1 MEKYVFVTG
10 QIAHKA
16 LLQVSGKINSIQP
29 EIKCLRCTV
38 AALMSTKFIARE
50 LAREGGFSGQEII
63 VIPGLC
69 QGSLQP
75 IREATGRKVLRGPK
89 DLIDLPAFFQ
99 KGQSN
104 ASENAIAD
112 TVSPIRIL
120 AEIVNAPRMTE
131 KEILEKA
138 IYYRNS
144 GADFIDLGG
153 DVDQPFPRLQRVIHM
168 LKSEGFKVSVDSH
181 QKEDILAAS
190 QAGADLILSLTSENL
205 ELAKVLNCPAVII
218 PDDGENLDS
227 LYGSMQ
233 KLDQWKI
240 PYLVDPILPPL
251 TMGLAE
257 GIGRYLKV
265 RKEFPD
271 CEMLMG
277 LGNVT
282 ELTDADST
290 GLNALL
296 IGIAGELRVHHILT
310 TEVSHR
316 ARGAV
321 REISLA
327 RRLIHQA
334 LSERRVPKYMDESL
348 LTIKD
353 PGGNSFNKAQLWEM
367 HQVIRD
373 RNYRIFVDDQ
383 IYVFNAHCFIQGST
397 AQEVFA
403 KLDIRDSSHAFYLGK
418 ELGKAELALQL
429 GKKYTQDNPLNWG
442 YLNAESSRN
451 IQNDENNKSNRE
463 KRVSL

>member
-1 MEKYVFVTG
+1 MIPLEKYVLITG
-10 QIAHKA
+10 QIAYQA
-16 LLQVSGKINSIQP
+16 LVQISRKVNSVQL
-29 EIKCLRCTV
+29 EIKCLNCTV
-38 AALMSTKFIARE
+38 AALMSTTFIARE
-50 LAREGGFSGQEII
+50 LAREKGFSDQEII

-69 QGSLQP
+69 QGPLEP
-75 IREATGRKVLRGPK
+75 IREATGCKVLKGPK
-89 DLIDLPAFFQ
+89 DLVDLPAFFQ
-99 KGQSN
+99 KGQSKV
-104 ASENAIAD
+104 SESAAVD
-112 TVSPIRIL
+112 TASPIRIL

-138 IYYRNS
+138 VYYRNS
-144 GADFIDLGG
+144 GADIIDLGG
-153 DVDQPFPRLQRVIHM
+153 DVDQPFPRLQQVIHL

-181 QKEDILAAS
+181 QEEDILAAS
-190 QAGADLILSLTSENL
+190 QAGADLILSLNSKSL
-205 ELAKVLNCPAVII
+205 ELAKVLNCPAVVI
-218 PDDGENLDS
+218 PDDGENLDT
-227 LYGSMQ
+227 LYDSMD
-233 KLDQWKI
+233 KLEKWQI

-257 GIGRYLKV
+257 GIGRYVKV

-296 IGIAGELRVHHILT
+296 IGIAGELGVHYILT

-316 ARGAV
+316 AQGAV

-334 LSERRVPKYMDESL
+334 LSQGRVPKYMDESL

-353 PGGNSFNKAQLWEM
+353 PAGNSFNKTQLWEM

-397 AQEVFA
+397 AQGVFA
-403 KLDIRDSSHAFYLGK
+403 KLDIRDASHGFYLGR

-442 YLNAESSRN
+442 YLNK
-451 IQNDENNKSNRE
+451 ENNESNGE

>member
-1 MEKYVFVTG
+1 MEKYVFITG
-10 QIAHKA
+10 QIAHQA
-16 LLQVSGKINSIQP
+16 LVQVTEKINSLQL
-29 EIKCLRCTV
+29 EIKCLPCTV
-38 AALMSTKFIARE
+38 AALMPTTFIAGE

-69 QGSLQP
+69 QGPLEP
-75 IREATGRKVLRGPK
+75 IQEVTGCKILKGPK
-89 DLIDLPAFFQ
+89 DLIDLPAFFK
-99 KGQSN
+99 KGQSET
-104 ASENAIAD
+104 SENVTPVTA
-112 TVSPIRIL
+112 SPIRIL
-120 AEIVNAPRMTE
+120 AELVNAPRMTE
-131 KEILEKA
+131 KEILAKA
-138 IYYRNS
+138 IYYRSS
-144 GADFIDLGG
+144 GADLIDLGG
-153 DVDQPFPRLQRVIHM
+153 DVDQPFPRLPRIIHM

-190 QAGADLILSLTSENL
+190 QAGADLILSLTSKNL
-205 ELAKVLNCPAVII
+205 ELAKVLNCPAVVI

-227 LYGSMQ
+227 LYSSME
-233 KLDQWKI
+233 KLEQWQI

-327 RRLIHQA
+327 RRLIQRA
-334 LSERRVPKYMDESL
+334 LSEGRVPKYMDESL

-353 PGGNSFNKAQLWEM
+353 PAGNSFNKAQLWEM

-373 RNYRIFVDDQ
+373 RNYRIFVADQ

-403 KLDIRDSSHAFYLGK
+403 KLDIRDSSHGFYLGK

-429 GKKYTQDNPLNWG
+429 SKKYTQDSPLNWG
-442 YLNAESSRN
+442 YLNEEIN
-451 IQNDENNKSNRE
+451 TLNNENNETNRE
-463 KRVSL
+463 KRGSL